1 VTSARPYPQGVA
13 APDPTATAGA
23 RAAGGVTAWVW
34 EHGDGGRVPARGD
47 ANLAAVRAAAG
58 EWGDG
63 MAVAI
68 RSLNIVIAY
77 TCTRTHSL
85 ACPLVPL
92 SAPFKPLHG
101 IT

>member
-1 VTSARPYPQGVA
+1 MRCVTWRTFSARPYPEGVA

-34 EHGDGGRVPARGD
+34 ERGDGGRVPARGD

-63 MAVAI
+63 RAW
-68 RSLNIVIAY
+68 S
-77 TCTRTHSL
+77 
-85 ACPLVPL
+85 LVPW
-92 SAPFKPLHG
+92 PL
-101 IT
+101 IS